1 MAPLFLL
8 RDNAVSLLE
17 QFVCPSLPS
26 PSPLNQSMP
35 VTETWIAW
43 NVNEVNNFV
52 FILNSGN
59 FAVDFQVT
67 TSLQIYGF

>member
-1 MAPLFLL
+1 MVGDLAKTNNNAIPTIYDGSILTKLMKEYVGANALCLGLFTLQ
-8 RDNAVSLLE
+8 N
-17 QFVCPSLPS
+17 
-26 PSPLNQSMP
+26 
-35 VTETWIAW
+35 
-43 NVNEVNNFV
+43 NNFV

>member
-1 MAPLFLL
+1 MGIVGGWS
-8 RDNAVSLLE
+8 D
-17 QFVCPSLPS
+17 
-26 PSPLNQSMP
+26 
-35 VTETWIAW
+35 
-43 NVNEVNNFV
+43 VNEVNNFV